1 MNNTSS
7 QSFEQALA
15 ELESL
20 VKNMDSGELSLEA
33 SLQAFEKG
41 VGLIRQCQNQLQQAE
56 LKVQQLLES
65 EDGLSLTEFSNGAE
79 AQINNDELFWFFAAI
94 AATGYAFY
102 YPCTAATKQPVY
114 WGRLLAT
121 CTLKRS

>member
-65 EDGLSLTEFSNGAE
+65 EDGLSLTDFSNGFE
-79 AQINNDELFWFFAAI
+79 VQTNNDELF
-94 AATGYAFY
+94 
-102 YPCTAATKQPVY
+102 
-114 WGRLLAT
+114 
-121 CTLKRS
+121 